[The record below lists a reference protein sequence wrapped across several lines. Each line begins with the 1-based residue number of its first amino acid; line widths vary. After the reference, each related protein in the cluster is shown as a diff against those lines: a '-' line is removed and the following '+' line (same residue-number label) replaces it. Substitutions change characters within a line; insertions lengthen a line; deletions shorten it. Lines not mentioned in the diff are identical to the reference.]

1 MYLKQ
6 SFLLR
11 LADDLDMKVL
21 NFDNFGKEFIKSQKM
36 SPDSFV
42 QMAIQLS
49 FYKMYKTPSATYE
62 SGTTN
67 ILSIVLYTDL
77 LTIIQQKYII
87 PYL

>member
-1 MYLKQ
+1 MWKKNI
-6 SFLLR
+6 LLR

-21 NFDNFGKEFIKSQKM
+21 NFDNYGKEFIKSQKM

-77 LTIIQQKYII
+77 SRNI
-87 PYL
+87 

>member
-77 LTIIQQKYII
+77 LTRTVSEI
-87 PYL
+87 